1 MANEP
6 SWDDIFKTQPQE
18 PAPAQQPPA
27 LVEPTSPFSFAEP
40 APVAQPAP
48 TSSQPVAEEDPFAS
62 WFADAAPSAQP
73 EPGAQASVA
82 ATAVPA
88 TAPLSRREM
97 REAEGHRR
105 GGSAASS
112 GGGGRGSGGATW
124 GGGDARPPKKRNL
137 LWLKITLPILI
148 VLGLGGGAAAYVW
161 LNYEDQVREL
171 LGWELPNDYEGTGN
185 GEEVI
190 VAIQSGDIGA
200 DVARTLHEAGVTMTF
215 DAVYDMLLEDES
227 IGFLPGNWRLQ
238 KEMSAASAIAAL
250 QDPENK
256 VTSQLL
262 LTEGAVLPDALEII
276 SETTGIPLADVQA
289 AAANPQQYGVPADAP
304 TLEGYL
310 FPATYEL
317 EGTES
322 AEEILQLLV
331 NTMFEHLDAF
341 GVAPE
346 KRHEV
351 LTMASIIQREAGWNI
366 DDFYKVS
373 RVFQNRID
381 QGINLESDATVA
393 YGTGNLHTVW
403 TTDEERADASNL
415 YNTYANPGLPIG
427 PIGLPGDDAI
437 SAALNP
443 ADGPWLFFVPINL
456 ATGETVFSETVEEHE
471 AAAEQLREWCRASD
485 ENASYCE

>member
-6 SWDDIFKTQPQE
+6 SWDDIFKAQPQE
-18 PAPAQQPPA
+18 PAQQPPA
-27 LVEPTSPFSFAEP
+27 LVEPTSPFSFADP
-40 APVAQPAP
+40 VPVAQPAP
-48 TSSQPVAEEDPFAS
+48 TSSQPAAEEDPFAS
-62 WFADAAPSAQP
+62 WFADAAPSVQP

-82 ATAVPA
+82 ATAPPA

-112 GGGGRGSGGATW
+112 GGGGRGSGGSTS
-124 GGGDARPPKKRNL
+124 GGGYARPPKKRNL

-148 VLGLGGGAAAYVW
+148 ILGLGGGAAAYVW

-215 DAVYDMLLEDES
+215 DAVYDILLEDES

-262 LTEGAVLPDALEII
+262 LTEGSVLPDALEII

-331 NTMFEHLDAF
+331 DTMFEHLDAF